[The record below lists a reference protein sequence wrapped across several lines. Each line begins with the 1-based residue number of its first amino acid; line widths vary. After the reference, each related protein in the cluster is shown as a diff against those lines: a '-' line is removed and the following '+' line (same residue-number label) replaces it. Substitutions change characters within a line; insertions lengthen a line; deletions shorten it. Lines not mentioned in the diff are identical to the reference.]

1 MHCLL
6 LNINKLCNAIKIK
19 LFQTSGKT
27 VIATTHYQGTIKS
40 PYECK
45 KFIRECNFFR
55 EMLFIC
61 IEGKSHEVVIAI
73 DNKKILLMFYNRDEQ
88 ALSETVRHY
97 GDICK
102 AVAKDILN
110 NEEDA
115 EECVNDALWTVW
127 NAIPPA
133 QPENY
138 FAYLL
143 KTVRNTAINRYKS
156 KQRNKR
162 GNGQIVV
169 AIEELSEVLPALDN
183 VELQLEHREILNAIT
198 VFLRTLPQDQRDIF
212 VLR

>member
-1 MHCLL
+1 M
-6 LNINKLCNAIKIK
+6 
-19 LFQTSGKT
+19 
-27 VIATTHYQGTIKS
+27 
-40 PYECK
+40 
-45 KFIRECNFFR
+45 
-55 EMLFIC
+55 
-61 IEGKSHEVVIAI
+61 VIAI
-73 DNKKILLMFYNRDEQ
+73 DNKKILSMFNNRDEQ
-88 ALSETVRHY
+88 ILSETVLHY

-102 AVAKDILN
+102 AVARDILN

-115 EECVNDALWTVW
+115 EECLNDALWAIW

-143 KTVRNTAINRYKS
+143 KTVRNTAVNKYKARL
-156 KQRNKR
+156 RNKR

-183 VELQLEHREILNAIT
+183 VESQLEHREILDAIT

-212 VLR
+212 VRRYWRYSSFHDLSEEFGISENHVKVMLTRLRKRLKKFLEKENLV